1 MNIALNI
8 DDFHLNH
15 IYFNEPIE
23 NTIIEDSKFIKLIY
37 SNDDVVLNG
46 LFLFLDIKPIQK
58 EVYFKKIKYYFEL
71 NNNMQKL
78 NKIFEIEE
86 SILQLYNKNKNKKM
100 IIKDVLKSGILK
112 LFPNYED
119 EIQNNKVV
127 NDINNFILKI
137 SGIWENNDEI
147 GITYKIIPF

>member
-8 DDFHLNH
+8 DDFHLNN
-15 IYFNEPIE
+15 IYFNEPVE

-46 LFLFLDIKPIQK
+46 LFLFLNIKPIQK
-58 EVYFKKIKYYFEL
+58 EVYFKKIKYFFDL
-71 NNNMQKL
+71 NNNTHKL
-78 NKIFEIEE
+78 NKIFQIEE
-86 SILQLYNKNKNKKM
+86 SILNLYNNNKNKKT

-112 LFPNYED
+112 LFPNYDD
-119 EIQNNKVV
+119 EINNNKVT
-127 NDINNFILKI
+127 NDVNNFILKI
-137 SGIWENNDEI
+137 SGIWENNEEI

>member
-8 DDFHLNH
+8 DDFHLNN

-37 SNDDVVLNG
+37 SNNDVVLNG
-46 LFLFLDIKPIQK
+46 LFLFLNIKPIQK
-58 EVYFKKIKYYFEL
+58 EVYFKKIKYFFDL
-71 NNNMQKL
+71 NNNTQKL
-78 NKIFEIEE
+78 NKIFQIEE
-86 SILQLYNKNKNKKM
+86 SILNLYNNNKNKKT

-119 EIQNNKVV
+119 EIQNNRVT
-127 NDINNFILKI
+127 NDVNNFILKI
-137 SGIWENNDEI
+137 SGIWENNEEI

>member
-8 DDFHLNH
+8 DDFHLNN

-37 SNDDVVLNG
+37 SNNDVVLNG
-46 LFLFLDIKPIQK
+46 LFLFLNIKPIQK
-58 EVYFKKIKYYFEL
+58 EVYFKKIKYFFDL
-71 NNNMQKL
+71 NNNTQKL
-78 NKIFEIEE
+78 NKIFQIEE
-86 SILQLYNKNKNKKM
+86 SILNLYNNNKNKKN

-119 EIQNNKVV
+119 EIQNNRVT
-127 NDINNFILKI
+127 NDVNNFILKI
-137 SGIWENNDEI
+137 SGIWENNEEI